1 MLHRGV
7 SKCECSACLR
17 LQEVQSRIR
26 ECKEL
31 LDKLYIQEAYAQS
44 SVNTAHDPIICY
56 LPLELVSKIFMLSNP
71 NPAETDE
78 EFGSSP
84 PNAPLAAQR
93 YQFSLG
99 AVCTTWRNIVR
110 STPQLWTEIYIQ
122 FPIQR
127 GSELQHREFLL
138 LSLQLS
144 GSLPLYI
151 QARET
156 LQQDY
161 TGRDYR
167 AHSSLLEVLN
177 NHSDR
182 WNTLDLCISPLLLA
196 HIKGGAPGAPNLKHL
211 WIHLLGRREERI
223 GSMFQVLFGLPSPQI
238 VKVSGITFSLLGISW
253 KYVTEVELGALNMGE
268 CWELLQQAT
277 QLVDFDLHFLMP
289 EDSDLLDSGEAV
301 TALKL
306 ASWKVDIFFPADEL
320 FSRLVLPSLASL
332 DVSGYYSLDNLV
344 HLFSRSMC
352 PLRSLSFSSDDIT
365 PADVIPI
372 LEVTP
377 LLRQLVFAQVT
388 LHGLDKLFDILARM
402 KLVSNM
408 SQDATMAFLPHLE
421 EFSFIRLSDYP
432 PPWHLVPSLFP
443 PTRYSANSPYRLL
456 RKVEFRLSFD
466 VLDVQDHLD
475 KDVVLQILEIQQ
487 RSYDL
492 NIWNEED
499 GTDIDLVQV
508 SYEYHFR
515 GQSGAGDDPEVEG
528 EEEADEDG
536 SDAED

>member
-7 SKCECSACLR
+7 SECESCSACLR

-31 LDKLYIQEAYAQS
+31 LDKLYVQEAYAKS
-44 SVNTAHDPIICY
+44 SVNAAHDPIICY

-71 NPAETDE
+71 NPAETDK

-99 AVCTTWRNIVR
+99 AVCTAWRNIVR
-110 STPQLWTEIYIQ
+110 STPQLWTDIYIQ
-122 FPIQR
+122 FPIRR

-138 LSLQLS
+138 LSLRLS

-151 QARET
+151 QAREPF
-156 LQQDY
+156 QQDY

-182 WNTLDLCISPLLLA
+182 WNTLDLCIAPLLLA
-196 HIKGGAPGAPNLKHL
+196 HIKGGAPGAPNLKRL
-211 WIHLLGRREERI
+211 RIHLLGRREERI
-223 GSMFQVLFGLPSPQI
+223 GSTFQVLFGLPSPQI

-253 KYVTEVELGALNMGE
+253 KNVTKVELGALNMGE
-268 CWELLQQAT
+268 CLELLRQAT
-277 QLVDFDLHFLMP
+277 QLVDFEVHSLMP
-289 EDSDLLDSGEAV
+289 EDSDLLDLGDAV
-301 TALKL
+301 TASRL
-306 ASWKVDIFFPADEL
+306 ASWKVDIFYPVDEL

-332 DVSGYYSLDNLV
+332 DLNGYYSVDNLI

-352 PLRSLSFSSDDIT
+352 PLRSLLFSSDDIT

-372 LEVTP
+372 LQATP
-377 LLRQLVFAQVT
+377 LLRQLVFAHVP
-388 LHGLDKLFDILARM
+388 LRGLDELFDILART
-402 KLVSNM
+402 KLVGDM
-408 SQDATMAFLPHLE
+408 SVATMAFLPHLE
-421 EFSFIRLSDYP
+421 EISFIRLSDYP
-432 PPWHLVPSLFP
+432 PSWRLVPSIFP
-443 PTRYSANSPYRLL
+443 PTRYSASNQYRPL
-456 RKVEFRLSFD
+456 RSVEFRLSFD
-466 VLDVQDHLD
+466 DLDVQDHLD
-475 KDVVLQILEIQQ
+475 KEVVLQILEIRQ
-487 RSYDL
+487 RGYDL
-492 NIWNEED
+492 NIWNKED

-508 SYEYHFR
+508 SYEYHFK
-515 GQSGAGDDPEVEG
+515 GQSGAGDDPEVE
-528 EEEADEDG
+528 EEEEDG
-536 SDAED
+536 SNTEG